1 MNCSNLKKQA
11 VIEFKIN
18 KLIWICLVLIF
29 GCVHT
34 EEAKSSNAEKL
45 TSLTNL
51 VQKLNS
57 ENDTPSLVRLY
68 KKNIDTLLKSEDSSE
83 IIELLSIFSNALEQ
97 KKEFQLALKLRKRIL
112 EVIETTLGTEQIEFA
127 NALFFLG
134 RTYVYLGQY
143 ESALDFQERAL
154 SIYEEKKGRDHLSTS
169 FVLSNLAGTHTHFNQ
184 HQQALELFFKS
195 LKIREQVLQQNDVRI
210 ANLLDKIAN
219 SYVALGEPKNAYE
232 MLQRSLEI
240 RELQIEKENLDLAVT
255 INNLAMVQIELGLFD
270 SALPMQ
276 IRALEITE
284 RVLGRTHEDTAR
296 CLLNIAQTRNLLG
309 QHEHAIALQ
318 KRALKIYQELFG
330 YSNSYSGI
338 AMTHL
343 ANSYLSVK
351 DFNKAIALQKRG
363 LEILEK
369 KLGPSHPRVASAVN
383 NLGSAYWGHKDFA
396 KALPLLKR
404 NLQIKRKTL
413 GLIHLSTALAEKNLA
428 SIYVKL
434 KRFDE
439 GYPLLINALAT
450 YESILGSD
458 HQTTIEAYVHL
469 LDYLPKKPS
478 EYSVTL
484 LKQHVNSIQTTRN
497 RISQLG
503 SAELKSYTERYK
515 STYQT
520 LAFQLIELGRLTEAQ
535 QVLEMLKE
543 DEYFEFIQRSLDS
556 DPRKSKSL
564 YSANETKWIER
575 YSQIAN
581 QLSSLNAEERDLN
594 KLSKNGLSTEQIER
608 QKKLGS
614 EKKVARLAFERYLI
628 KLREEISKKPA
639 TKSLYLAD
647 TSSKS
652 TNEIQSLIQNLGHN
666 VALVQYFIT
675 DDQIGILL
683 TTPSIQIARS
693 SKINSKKLK
702 IQISEFLSTLRN
714 PAKKSLK
721 NSQSLY
727 KLLFAPIESVLV
739 QEKIETIM
747 ISLDGALRY
756 IPIGALHDG
765 KNYASQR
772 WSMAIYN
779 PVVKE
784 KLFDLAE
791 PKWNAVGLGLT
802 KSTLGFSS
810 LPGVEPELRSIIKDD
825 RYGKNTLGLIP
836 GEVYLNSEF
845 TSKLLFDVSLRPFQL
860 LHIASH
866 FRFSPGTEENSFLL
880 LGDGSQ
886 LSLKELR
893 KSNIRFNNLEMLTLS
908 ACETGLGGGVDA
920 DGKEIEGLGVLVQ
933 KQGAKSVLSTLW
945 SVSDESSVKFM
956 TDMYHAKI
964 VDGLSKSDAIRKAQ
978 KIMLSEPRFS
988 HPFYWAP
995 YVLMGN
1001 WK

>member
-1 MNCSNLKKQA
+1 MNCSNFKKQA

-29 GCVHT
+29 CCVHT
-34 EEAKSSNAEKL
+34 EEAKSSSVEKL

-57 ENDTPSLVRLY
+57 ENDTTSLVRLY

-97 KKEFQLALKLRKRIL
+97 KKEFQLALKLRKRIV
-112 EVIETTLGTEQIEFA
+112 EVIETTLGSEQIEFA
-127 NALFFLG
+127 NALYFLG

-169 FVLSNLAGTHTHFNQ
+169 FVFSNLAGTHTHFNQ

-195 LKIREQVLQQNDVRI
+195 LKIREQLLQQNDVRI

-219 SYVALGEPKNAYE
+219 SYVALGEPKNAYA

-255 INNLAMVQIELGLFD
+255 INNLAMVQTELGLFD

-309 QHEHAIALQ
+309 QHEQAIALQ

-330 YSNSYSGI
+330 YSNSFSGI

-369 KLGPSHPRVASAVN
+369 TLGPSHPRVASAVN

-458 HQTTIEAYVHL
+458 HQTTTDAYVHL

-484 LKQHVNSIQTTRN
+484 LKQQVNSIQTTRN
-497 RISQLG
+497 RVLQLG
-503 SAELKSYTERYK
+503 SAELRSYTERYK

-556 DPRKSKSL
+556 DPRKSKAL

-608 QKKLGS
+608 QKNLGS
-614 EKKVARLAFERYLI
+614 EKIVARLAFERYLI

-639 TKSLYLAD
+639 KKSLYLAD

-666 VALVQYFIT
+666 VALIQYFIT

-727 KLLFAPIESVLV
+727 KLLFSPIESVLA

-772 WSMAIYN
+772 WGMAIYN

-784 KLFDLAE
+784 KLLDLAE
-791 PKWNAVGLGLT
+791 PKWNAVGMGLT

-825 RYGKNTLGLIP
+825 RYGKNTLGLMP

-995 YVLMGN
+995 YTLMGN